1 MTEHEL
7 AMLLTRITTIDH
19 RVVDRLTLEAWEPIV
34 GPLPFE
40 DCLQAMNDH
49 YASTGDWLMPH
60 HIASGARRIAE
71 RRREEMHRELQKGRQ
86 PRSGV
91 GQPPYMAEMETAA
104 REATAAAIA
113 AGHTHGDEI
122 TQRSALA
129 AALEVQRRWETEN
142 GTTWDRIAHE
152 HDKPAPEPEVI
163 DPAKARL
170 DRDDVSRETWTTA
183 EPPEYV
189 EEYPDDVP
197 F

>member
-7 AMLLTRITTIDH
+7 AMLLTRVQTIDH

-34 GPLPFE
+34 GPLPYD

-60 HIASGARRIAE
+60 HIASGARRLADK
-71 RRREEMHRELQKGRQ
+71 RREALHRELQKGRKA
-86 PRSGV
+86 RTGV
-91 GQPPYMAEMETAA
+91 GQPPYMAEMEEAA
-104 REATAAAIA
+104 REATRAAIA

-122 TQRSALA
+122 TQRSAFA
-129 AALEVQRRWETEN
+129 AALEVQRAWEAEH
-142 GTTWDRIAHE
+142 GTTWDRLGLEDA
-152 HDKPAPEPEVI
+152 PAPVPPEVL

-170 DRDDVSRETWTTA
+170 DRDDVSRETWATP
-183 EPPEYV
+183 EP
-189 EEYPDDVP
+189 EYPDDVP